1 MRALSKSNVKF
12 TVSKANRKRRSVP
25 HLAVCDDFVELL
37 MRLLHLLRE

>member
-12 TVSKANRKRRSVP
+12 TVSKAKPKRRYRAP
-25 HLAVCDDFVELL
+25 LAVNDDFVELL